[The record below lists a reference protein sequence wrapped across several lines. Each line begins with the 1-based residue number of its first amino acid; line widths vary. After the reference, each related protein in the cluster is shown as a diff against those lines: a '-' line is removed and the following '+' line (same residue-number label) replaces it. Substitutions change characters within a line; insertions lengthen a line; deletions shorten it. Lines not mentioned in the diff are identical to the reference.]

1 MKAKNEVVRAAG
13 LTLPRRAIRRL
24 IDAGIYA
31 EASVTLEHQHLAGRY
46 VVRGVESGGANAEI
60 GRYVTFA
67 HEKGGQLAFL
77 HPLDSIGVNGV
88 HAVVVAL
95 VLVRVEMFRAG
106 RTYRLLITQH
116 QPRAAQNG
124 RRPSLESRVLFD
136 GGDGYLDLELWK
148 RDRGLSGSV
157 LPRFYSRAGEET
169 EVPEAFRPVVMAT
182 TKGVCCINCA
192 HGHYLVPRTDDDD
205 AGGVG
210 ADSAVAVEDVS
221 VRLAPPAIDRVDVG
235 FSGPR
240 ARG

>member
-13 LTLPRRAIRRL
+13 LILPRRAIRRL

-46 VVRGVESGGANAEI
+46 VVRGVESGGGNAEI

-67 HEKGGQLAFL
+67 DEKGGQLAFL

-88 HAVVVAL
+88 HAIVVAP

-116 QPRAAQNG
+116 QPRAALNG

-136 GGDGYLDLELWK
+136 GSDGYLDLELWK
-148 RDRGLSGSV
+148 TDRELAGLV
-157 LPRFYSRAGEET
+157 LPRFYSGGGEET
-169 EVPEAFRPVVMAT
+169 EIPEAFRRVVMAT
-182 TKGVCCINCA
+182 TKGACCTRCV
-192 HGHYLVPRTDDDD
+192 HRHYLVPRTGGDD
-205 AGGVG
+205 AVPA
-210 ADSAVAVEDVS
+210 ADAASAGS
-221 VRLAPPAIDRVDVG
+221 LPA
-235 FSGPR
+235 SG
-240 ARG
+240 

>member
-13 LTLPRRAIRRL
+13 LILPRRAIRRL

-31 EASVTLEHQHLAGRY
+31 EASVTLEHQQLAGRY

-67 HEKGGQLAFL
+67 HENGRELAFL

-88 HAVVVAL
+88 HAIVVAP

-116 QPRAAQNG
+116 QPKAAQNG

-136 GGDGYLDLELWK
+136 GSDGYLDLELWK
-148 RDRGLSGSV
+148 TDRELAGLV
-157 LPRFYSRAGEET
+157 LPRFYSGGGEET
-169 EVPEAFRPVVMAT
+169 EVPDAFRRVVMAT
-182 TKGVCCINCA
+182 TKGACCTRCV
-192 HGHYLVPRTDDDD
+192 HRHYLVPGTGDD
-205 AGGVG
+205 AVPVADVASGGSLP
-210 ADSAVAVEDVS
+210 ASA
-221 VRLAPPAIDRVDVG
+221 
-235 FSGPR
+235 
-240 ARG
+240 

>member
-13 LTLPRRAIRRL
+13 LILPRRAIRRL
-24 IDAGIYA
+24 IDAGIYS

-67 HEKGGQLAFL
+67 DEKGGQLAFL

-88 HAVVVAL
+88 HAIVVAP

-116 QPRAAQNG
+116 QPRAALNG

-136 GGDGYLDLELWK
+136 GSDGYLDLELWK
-148 RDRGLSGSV
+148 TDRELAGLV
-157 LPRFYSRAGEET
+157 LPRFYSGGGEET
-169 EVPEAFRPVVMAT
+169 EIPEAFRRVVMAT
-182 TKGVCCINCA
+182 TKGACCTGCV
-192 HGHYLVPRTDDDD
+192 HRHYLVPRTGGDD
-205 AGGVG
+205 AVPA
-210 ADSAVAVEDVS
+210 ADAASAGS
-221 VRLAPPAIDRVDVG
+221 LPA
-235 FSGPR
+235 SG
-240 ARG
+240 